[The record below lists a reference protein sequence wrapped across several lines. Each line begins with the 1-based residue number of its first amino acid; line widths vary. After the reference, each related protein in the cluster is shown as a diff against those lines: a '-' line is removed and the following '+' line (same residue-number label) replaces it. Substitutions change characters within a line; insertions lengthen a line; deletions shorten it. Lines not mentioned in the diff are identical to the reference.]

1 MSSVYALC
9 KQFFLL
15 CNFCCCCSVAKSCS
29 AVCDP
34 MDYSTPGFPVFYH
47 LLEFAQ
53 THVHWVCD
61 TTQSSYPLLS
71 PSTIAFNLSQHQSL
85 FQWVSFLHQ
94 VGRVWELQ
102 FSISP
107 SNQYSGLI
115 SFRIDCFDF
124 LAIQGTLKSLPQHHS
139 WKALILRH
147 WHSAFFIVQL
157 SHPCK
162 NHSFNY
168 TDLCQQNDVSVFEYA
183 I

>member
-9 KQFFLL
+9 KQLFLL

-34 MDYSTPGFPVFYH
+34 MDYSTQGFPVFYH

-61 TTQSSYPLLS
+61 TIQSSYPLLS

-124 LAIQGTLKSLPQHHS
+124 LAIQGTLKSLLQHHG
-139 WKALILRH
+139 WKASILRH
-147 WHSAFFIVQL
+147 WHSAFFMIQPYL
-157 SHPCK
+157 
-162 NHSFNY
+162 
-168 TDLCQQNDVSVFEYA
+168 
-183 I
+183 